1 MISYDEC
8 AGAYEIMCAASG
20 PSARRGLRR
29 LLERRQRPAV
39 RVERLGSAKLEAGS
53 NWQKPIVGPARRRH
67 EGLADELFNRS
78 NDIGIDLEVELSGEH
93 HL

>member
-1 MISYDEC
+1 MID
-8 AGAYEIMCAASG
+8 
-20 PSARRGLRR
+20 
-29 LLERRQRPAV
+29 LERHERPAV

-53 NWQKPIVGPARRRH
+53 NWQKPIVGPARRRR